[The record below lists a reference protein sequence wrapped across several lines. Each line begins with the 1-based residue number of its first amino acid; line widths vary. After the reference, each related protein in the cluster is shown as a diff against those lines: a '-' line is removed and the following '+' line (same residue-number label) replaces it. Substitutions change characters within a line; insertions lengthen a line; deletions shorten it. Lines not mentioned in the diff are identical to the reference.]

1 MASKKYLEL
10 QGHSDDD
17 LAVELTSARREYQ
30 QMRFDNYTKGIES
43 VASIRTLRRDI
54 ARIETEIRRRELATA
69 AENGLARQ
77 RKRTRRARLQAKQA

>member
-17 LAVELTSARREYQ
+17 LRVELTSAQREYQ

-43 VASIRTLRRDI
+43 ASKIRELRRDI
-54 ARIETEIRRRELATA
+54 ARLNTEIRRREL
-69 AENGLARQ
+69 ENSNEGEDRVA
-77 RKRTRRARLQAKQA
+77 KRTRRARLLAKQS

>member
-17 LAVELTSARREYQ
+17 LRVELGAARREYQ

-43 VASIRTLRRDI
+43 IAKIRELRRDI
-54 ARIETEIRRRELATA
+54 ARINTEIRRRELNALHGEA
-69 AENGLARQ
+69 GRP
-77 RKRTRRARLQAKQA
+77 RKLTRRRRHQAKNA